1 MDAAVIQPARNTA
14 GRSGRSAVSNG
25 KRLHAVRPGPGVWA
39 RRFKDILAALISD
52 AGGEANMS
60 EARMQ
65 LCRRAATLCVE
76 CEKLEIRSAGGPP
89 SFEEAFKR
97 ATDGLKPIDILAEA
111 ARILHGLARIKGG
124 DSLDQ
129 IAAKPRDE
137 LDYVVL
143 LLEKAATVA
152 NMAASYGEV
161 DLETYGQLCDRLN
174 RALRTLGLE
183 RIPRD
188 VGPTLTDMLREDV
201 ERQRREVAE
210 ADIIEDVP

>member
-1 MDAAVIQPARNTA
+1 VT
-14 GRSGRSAVSNG
+14 NG
-25 KRLHAVRPGPGVWA
+25 KRLHVRAIGDGAWS
-39 RRFKDILAALISD
+39 RRFRDILGALVSD

-89 SFEEAFKR
+89 SFEEAFKH
-97 ATDGLKPIDILAEA
+97 ATNGMKPVEILAEA
-111 ARILHGLARIKGG
+111 SRILHGLARIKGG
-124 DSLDQ
+124 NSLPE
-129 IAAKPRDE
+129 IAALPRDE
-137 LDYVVL
+137 LDYVVV

-201 ERQRREVAE
+201 ERQRRESAD
-210 ADIIEDVP
+210 ADIIEAMP